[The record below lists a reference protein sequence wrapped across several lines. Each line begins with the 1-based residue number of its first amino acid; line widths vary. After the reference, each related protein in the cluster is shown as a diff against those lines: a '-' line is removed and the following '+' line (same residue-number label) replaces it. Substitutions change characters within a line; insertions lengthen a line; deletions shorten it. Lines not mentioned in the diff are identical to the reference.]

1 MGQLRF
7 TDCVADGQTVIEK
20 KILRKKNRVM
30 SCQRRP
36 DNNNNNTEQHTHTHT
51 HTHTGGRG
59 IPSSGRAANS
69 DMPQSDRRASTTEW
83 DRSGAGTLT
92 SYLTHTKS

>member
-51 HTHTGGRG
+51 HTHTQVVAVFQVQAELRTVTCRSRIGGHPPRNG
-59 IPSSGRAANS
+59 TDQGQGR
-69 DMPQSDRRASTTEW
+69 
-83 DRSGAGTLT
+83 
-92 SYLTHTKS
+92 